1 MTTNNDNS
9 TLAAEV
15 AVAAEPI
22 RDRQPKLKE
31 TQIGS
36 LSDFL
41 SAIKEFS
48 SKSGPTWFRGQ
59 SDRKYKLTP
68 GLFRHKDIVSN
79 PDPHVRA
86 QEIESSLVER
96 FRNQSVPYVGSK
108 FSHEDEWGQLFFM
121 QHYRIPTRLLDWSY
135 SPLVALHFALFSQDP
150 QKRPAEACAVWVLHP
165 EIWNGAA
172 LAHQRAP
179 KLIYGTSSTESQSYK
194 TSTAYK
200 VRNADAIGI
209 EGIHNSPRIVAQQ
222 GVFTIFGSTTLP
234 LEDQFQ
240 SNQYPEEALSVITIA
255 RDSIEK
261 LRTEIVHAGIVETT
275 IYPDLEGLASRL
287 RRELS
292 F

>member
-1 MTTNNDNS
+1 MNTTADHS
-9 TLAAEV
+9 TPNAGLAA
-15 AVAAEPI
+15 AAEFIKP
-22 RDRQPKLKE
+22 DQPKLRE
-31 TQIGS
+31 TNIS
-36 LSDFL
+36 ELSEFL
-41 SAIKEFS
+41 SAVKDLS
-48 SKSGPTWFRGQ
+48 CKSGPTWFRGQ

-68 GLFRHKDIVSN
+68 GLFRHKDIETN

-86 QEIESSLVER
+86 QEIESNLVER

-108 FSHEDEWGQLFFM
+108 FVHEDEWGQLFFM

-135 SPLVALHFALFSQDP
+135 SPLVALHFALFSPDP
-150 QKRPAEACAVWVLHP
+150 KKKPEDACAVWVLHP
-165 EIWNGAA
+165 ESWNGAA

-179 KLIYGTSSTESQSYK
+179 KRIYGTTSPESQSYK

-209 EGIHNSPRIVAQQ
+209 DGIHNSPRIVAQQ
-222 GVFTIFGSTTLP
+222 GVFTIFGATTSP
-234 LEDQFQ
+234 LEEQFQ
-240 SNQYPEEALSVITIA
+240 ANQYPGEALSVITIKKESI
-255 RDSIEK
+255 DS
-261 LRTEIVHAGIVETT
+261 LRAEIIHAGIVETT